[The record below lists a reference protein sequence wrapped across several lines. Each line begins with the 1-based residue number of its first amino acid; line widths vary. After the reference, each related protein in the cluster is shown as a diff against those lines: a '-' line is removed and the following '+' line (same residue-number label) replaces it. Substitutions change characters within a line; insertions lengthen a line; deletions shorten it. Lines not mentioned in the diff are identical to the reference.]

1 MDGFEATKQIRDPA
15 NGVLDP
21 TVQIIAMTANVMK
34 GDRESCLA
42 VGMND
47 YLQKPVNVRELT
59 RVLHAAL
66 AHRRESDTRTY

>member
-1 MDGFEATKQIRDPA
+1 
-15 NGVLDP
+15 
-21 TVQIIAMTANVMK
+21 MTANVMK